1 MLEPTSGYFGL
12 GIAVFWFIAAS
23 RSKTVRSMTV
33 LLWFS
38 EFFLGEGV
46 GESEITIGLDGVLG
60 GVVSGEDG
68 S

>member
-1 MLEPTSGYFGL
+1 M
-12 GIAVFWFIAAS
+12 AVFWFIAARRS
-23 RSKTVRSMTV
+23 RTVKSMTV

-38 EFFLGEGV
+38 VFFLGEGV
-46 GESEITIGLDGVLG
+46 GESEITIGLCGVFG